1 MSRDGQLFHV
11 IYLRSDA
18 LLVSRKPYTDWREI
32 QDEFD
37 EDFMTS
43 LGPWTAEEVVGFFCD
58 QYGEDES
65 RWPFAAADVE
75 AFAASDRVVMSTDE
89 A

>member
-1 MSRDGQLFHV
+1 MSDGLFHV
-11 IYLRSDA
+11 IYLRSGP
-18 LLVSRKPYTDWREI
+18 LLVSRKPYADWREI

-43 LGPWTAEEVVGFFCD
+43 LGPWTVEEVVGFFEQ
-58 QYGEDES
+58 QYGPDGA
-65 RWPFAAADVE
+65 RWPLGAADVE
-75 AFAASDRVVMSTDE
+75 AFAASDREVMSTDE